1 MRKITNLVIILSV
14 MAVIPPKKP
23 VQFTR
28 TYQVLK
34 EVEANPYAFE
44 PETFKTVRSNL
55 QEKIKRYTN
64 LSGKPVKVQD

>member
-1 MRKITNLVIILSV
+1 MKKIINLLIIILI
-14 MAVIPPKKP
+14 MADLPPKKP

-34 EVEANPYAFE
+34 EVEENPYAFE
-44 PETFKTVRSNL
+44 PETFKTIRSNL
-55 QEKIKRYTN
+55 QEKLKRYTN